1 MAQSP
6 IGMHCADRR
15 SMVARIVKL
24 ITDLCGDVPFRPQP
38 ALLAVTCAWVA
49 LLPAAG
55 HAVPAYGR
63 ITGIVHLVA
72 PGGTPLR
79 SGAYPSRQV
88 NHKTPDAAEIANV
101 VLFVKDAPSEPDL
114 PATRSTI
121 AQRDEA
127 FVPKVTAITRG
138 SVIEFPNFDPYF
150 HNVFSLSRGASF
162 DLGRFRRGEK
172 RERPFPRAGVIKVY
186 CHIHSEMAATILVF
200 DHRLY
205 TTPSANGT
213 FSIET
218 VPAGTYRLSA
228 WHERIGETTKTVQV
242 AGGESA
248 SVEFSLPVVER

>member
-1 MAQSP
+1 
-6 IGMHCADRR
+6 MHCADRA
-15 SMVARIVKL
+15 SMLARIVKL
-24 ITDLCGDVPFRPQP
+24 ITDLCGDVPFRPP
-38 ALLAVTCAWVA
+38 LAMMALTCAGVA
-49 LLPAAG
+49 LLPLAG

-63 ITGIVHLVA
+63 IGGIVHLIA

-88 NHKTPDAAEIANV
+88 NQKTPDVAEIANV
-101 VLFVKDAPSEPDL
+101 VLFVKDAPFEQDV
-114 PATRSTI
+114 PATRGSI

-127 FVPKVTAITRG
+127 FVPRVTAITRG

-150 HNVFSLSRGASF
+150 HNVFSLSRGATF
-162 DLGRFRRGEK
+162 DLGRFRRGDK
-172 RERPFPRAGVIKVY
+172 RERPFARAGVIKVY

-205 TTPSANGT
+205 AKPAANGT
-213 FSIET
+213 FSIDA
-218 VPAGTYRLSA
+218 VPAGTYHLSA

-242 AGGESA
+242 AGGETA

>member
-1 MAQSP
+1 LS
-6 IGMHCADRR
+6 
-15 SMVARIVKL
+15 
-24 ITDLCGDVPFRPQP
+24 GDVPFRPRLSLI
-38 ALLAVTCAWVA
+38 ALTCAGVA

-101 VLFVKDAPSEPDL
+101 VLFVKDAPFETDL

-127 FVPKVTAITRG
+127 FVPRVTAITRG
-138 SVIEFPNFDPYF
+138 SAIEFPNFDPYF

-162 DLGRFRRGEK
+162 DLGRFRRGDK
-172 RERPFPRAGVIKVY
+172 RERSFTRAGVIKVY
-186 CHIHSEMAATILVF
+186 CHIHSEMSATILVF

-205 TTPSANGT
+205 TKPGANGT
-213 FSIET
+213 FSLDA

-242 AGGESA
+242 AGGDSA